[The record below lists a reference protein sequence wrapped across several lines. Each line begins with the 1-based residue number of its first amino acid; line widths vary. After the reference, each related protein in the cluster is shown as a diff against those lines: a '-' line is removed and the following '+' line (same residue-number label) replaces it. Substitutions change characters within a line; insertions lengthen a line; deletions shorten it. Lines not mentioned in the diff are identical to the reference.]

1 MSSHQMKQISSPKF
15 MVHFESN
22 SSFFLDWF
30 SAIETVL
37 TKKAYKNSCLL
48 ITFYTRADIDQVNT
62 LNSPERQRLLD
73 EFRLND
79 KYRTILD
86 YFENRIFFVDLRQ
99 EENLDNYHPG
109 TTRYI
114 QYRTMNEFI
123 FERKQIVYK
132 HLNRFIDYFL
142 PGQ

>member
-1 MSSHQMKQISSPKF
+1 M
-15 MVHFESN
+15 
-22 SSFFLDWF
+22 
-30 SAIETVL
+30 
-37 TKKAYKNSCLL
+37 TKKAYNNSCLL
-48 ITFYTRADIDQVNT
+48 ITFYTRSDIDQVNT

-73 EFRLND
+73 EFRLNI

-99 EENLDNYHPG
+99 EEYLDNYLPG

-114 QYRTMNEFI
+114 QYRTINEII

-132 HLNRFIDYFL
+132 HLSKFIDYFF
-142 PGQ
+142 PGQSKRKQQREFRVIINVKIRLLFFFPRKIRL